1 VTGAGIR
8 AIRDRLGLTQSALAA
23 LVGVERECVVRWE
36 GAGAKRIR
44 LRSRHAEVLIV
55 VSDFPTDGEEKH
67 ELSRHLRAKR
77 YLHALAFILAR
88 GRGTTVAVL

>member
-1 VTGAGIR
+1 MTGAGIR

-23 LVGVERECVVRWE
+23 LVGVERQTISEWERTGGKRVRV
-36 GAGAKRIR
+36 
-44 LRSRHAEVLIV
+44 RSRAAEILII
-55 VSDFPTDGEEKH
+55 VSDFPSDGEEKR

-77 YLHALAFILAR
+77 HLSALALILAR